1 MPKPTEDRQALEE
14 DMRRRTLSMFAYDL
28 EAVAHFL
35 NRFFFW
41 HGSLNNEAQFSC
53 HNSAETFLIWLMGGK
68 PPENV
73 DQRYIEEL
81 EVLLGRG
88 AVDSGPPSGDSYIR
102 DRPRRGRKKA

>member
-1 MPKPTEDRQALEE
+1 
-14 DMRRRTLSMFAYDL
+14 MFAYDL

-41 HGSLNNEAQFSC
+41 HGSLNNEAQFAC

-88 AVDSGPPSGDSYIR
+88 AVDPV
-102 DRPRRGRKKA
+102 PRQEILTFVIDHDAEGRKRNG